1 MSVDKSKMD
10 EAQLE
15 ILLGSLYDDFTCLY
29 GASTGKLKKHPF
41 YLVNRESHA
50 EAAGLNFN
58 YLTDASDGML
68 VRIQKTNYI
77 DAAKAL
83 EQRGFVE
90 MTPNEPLAFNLTLKG
105 YEKIY
110 NIRNQPKLSR
120 FGIFLLRVNNHSGFV
135 AYITLF
141 VSIIALY
148 YVIWSF
154 YR

>member
-29 GASTGKLKKHPF
+29 GASTGKLNKHPF

-58 YLTDASDGML
+58 YLADASDGML

-90 MTPNEPLAFNLTLKG
+90 MTPNEPLAFN
-105 YEKIY
+105 
-110 NIRNQPKLSR
+110 
-120 FGIFLLRVNNHSGFV
+120 
-135 AYITLF
+135 
-141 VSIIALY
+141 
-148 YVIWSF
+148 
-154 YR
+154 